1 MNILLTGGAGYI
13 GSHTSLLL
21 IDKGHEV
28 TIVDKLISGNSK
40 LVPKKANFI
49 NSDISDEKKIRDL
62 LKKEKFDLIMHFAG
76 LVKVEESLLHPERYK
91 LNNVDKAKTFIKAC
105 MECGLNKIIFS
116 SSAGV
121 YGNTPS
127 MEKLNESSELMPTNP
142 YSKTKYEFEK
152 YLLNLSKEKKIKCII
167 LRYFNVAGADEK
179 KRSGLVAKKSNN
191 LIKSI
196 CEVATNKRSNI
207 VINGND
213 YDTQDGTP
221 VRDFIHVT
229 DLAEMHTIA
238 AENLDKKNSEIYN
251 CGYGEGYSVKQVVLE
266 MEKILNR
273 SLNKKIGR
281 RREGDIPYSVADTT
295 KFKKEFDW
303 SPKYNS
309 LNYILKTALEWEKIF
324 E

>member
-1 MNILLTGGAGYI
+1 
-13 GSHTSLLL
+13 
-21 IDKGHEV
+21 
-28 TIVDKLISGNSK
+28 
-40 LVPKKANFI
+40 
-49 NSDISDEKKIRDL
+49 
-62 LKKEKFDLIMHFAG
+62 MHFAG

-91 LNNVDKAKTFIKAC
+91 LNNVDKAKTFIKCC

-127 MEKLNESSELMPTNP
+127 MEKLNESSELMPTNHTL
-142 YSKTKYEFEK
+142 KQNT
-152 YLLNLSKEKKIKCII
+152 NLKNVVKFIKRKKIKCII

-207 VINGND
+207 VINGDD

-229 DLAEMHTIA
+229 DLAEMHTCF
-238 AENLDKKNSEIYN
+238 Y
-251 CGYGEGYSVKQVVLE
+251 
-266 MEKILNR
+266 KI
-273 SLNKKIGR
+273 
-281 RREGDIPYSVADTT
+281 
-295 KFKKEFDW
+295 
-303 SPKYNS
+303 
-309 LNYILKTALEWEKIF
+309 
-324 E
+324 